1 MKKMVILGAASL
13 LGLAACG
20 TRVPTNEQLTRLLH
34 EDAAAVNDP
43 QARLDAL
50 AVNCLRTWS
59 GDAKLTQDLP
69 PSALA
74 APAKGKCRSRIDG
87 WIADAARNPD
97 RLEFDDVSAPGAVQR
112 AMALLETRD
121 GGAQAT
127 ASPAPPVTEGRAP
140 RLVKPATDGPA
151 PEIEATLAQ
160 ANSACQKA
168 NEIVAS
174 RPRGGR
180 LPRYAEFCQNFLSK
194 ARIDVDKAK
203 VEADK
208 EKIDQLA
215 RKISAMTAT
224 VESMMDK

>member
-1 MKKMVILGAASL
+1 MNKMVILGASL

-34 EDAAAVNDP
+34 DDAASVSDP
-43 QARLDAL
+43 QAQLDAI

-59 GDAKLTQDLP
+59 GDSELTRDLP
-69 PSALA
+69 QTSLSD
-74 APAKGKCRSRIDG
+74 PAKGKCRGRLDG
-87 WIADAARNPD
+87 WIADAGRNPD
-97 RLEFDDVSAPGAVQR
+97 RLTFEDVSTPGAVQR
-112 AMALLETRD
+112 AMALLETR
-121 GGAQAT
+121 GGAAPAAAPAAT
-127 ASPAPPVTEGRAP
+127 LATEGRAP

-151 PEIEATLAQ
+151 PEIEATLVQ
-160 ANSACQKA
+160 ANNACQKA

-180 LPRYAEFCQNFLSK
+180 LPRYAEFCKDFLAK
-194 ARIDVDKAK
+194 ARIDVDQAK
-203 VEADK
+203 VEADQD
-208 EKIDQLA
+208 EIDQLA